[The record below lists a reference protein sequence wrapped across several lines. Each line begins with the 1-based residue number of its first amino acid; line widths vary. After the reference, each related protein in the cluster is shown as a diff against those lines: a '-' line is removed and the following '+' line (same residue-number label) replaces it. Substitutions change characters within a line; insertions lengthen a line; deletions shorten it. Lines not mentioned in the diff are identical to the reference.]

1 MKTGSLG
8 GNKNVDRSKPGFR
21 RPTVVS
27 LLALIADSRRKPIW
41 AISITMIGVVL
52 FDFAADFID
61 GPIKAYLFDVCTHRD
76 KERGLHYH
84 ALFTGREYPESLSF
98 RSLGREALPLKPSSV
113 SALRFFE

>member
-1 MKTGSLG
+1 MKTGSSG

-21 RPTVVS
+21 RPMVVS

-98 RSLGREALPLKPSSV
+98 RSPGREALPLKPFSV

>member
-1 MKTGSLG
+1 MMTGSLG
-8 GNKNVDRSKPGFR
+8 GNKNVARSKPGFR
-21 RPTVVS
+21 RPTVVF
-27 LLALIADSRRKPIW
+27 LLALIADPRRKRIW
-41 AISITMIGVVL
+41 AISVTMIGVVL
-52 FDFAADFID
+52 FDFAADFVD

-98 RSLGREALPLKPSSV
+98 RSPGGEALPLKPSNV